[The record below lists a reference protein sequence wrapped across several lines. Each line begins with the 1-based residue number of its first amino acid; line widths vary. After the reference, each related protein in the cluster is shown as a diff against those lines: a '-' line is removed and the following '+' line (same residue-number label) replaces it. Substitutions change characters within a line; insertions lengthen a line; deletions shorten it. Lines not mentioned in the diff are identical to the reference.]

1 MNIRQRISIMG
12 LGLTIVVV
20 STAVAFA
27 GHQASGVSSF
37 TGCLKQSNGTLSR
50 FAVGDSPQSPCPS
63 GNVEMHVSGGDITSV
78 ATPAGS
84 GLQGGGTDGAVS
96 LSLATVPAARAF
108 ASSPVDI
115 DNVGDEESLQIVPFD
130 AETFDTAN
138 LHSTTTDT
146 GRLTAPRDG
155 IYVVT
160 GNVEWCN
167 STDGFREATIL
178 LGANGVMAQS
188 RIDAVTDGLHTSQ
201 SLSAILDL
209 ASGAYVQL
217 ALRQG
222 SSGNL
227 CTLGTTEGNP
237 SLSMVWIGPG

>member
-1 MNIRQRISIMG
+1 
-12 LGLTIVVV
+12 
-20 STAVAFA
+20 
-27 GHQASGVSSF
+27 
-37 TGCLKQSNGTLSR
+37 
-50 FAVGDSPQSPCPS
+50 
-63 GNVEMHVSGGDITSV
+63 
-78 ATPAGS
+78 
-84 GLQGGGTDGAVS
+84 
-96 LSLATVPAARAF
+96 
-108 ASSPVDI
+108 
-115 DNVGDEESLQIVPFD
+115 VGDEESLQIVPFD